1 MKKLF
6 LGLFAALFLASCGSN
21 KTTVNG
27 ENVELQPGIY
37 AKIATTQGDILFQFY
52 TENAPMTSANFIALA
67 EGNHPQVSEKY
78 AGKPYFDGLIFH
90 RVIPRFMIQ
99 GGDPEGKGTGG
110 PGYQFPQE
118 IHEDLRHDTAGI
130 VAMANSGP
138 NTNGSQF
145 YITHNATPQ
154 LDGSYN
160 VFGKVVEGQD
170 VVKAIGDVDRSRNDK
185 PKTDV
190 VMEKVEIIRVGKEAK
205 AWDAPQHFT
214 EGVEAWQAAQEEIQA
229 RKEQL
234 MQELYDAIDAAYP
247 EAQKTAS
254 GLRYIITEKGN
265 GPKPEIGQ
273 FLEVNYTGY
282 LMDGTMFDSSVE
294 EDAKRGG
301 VFNPQ
306 RPYEPFPVV
315 CGPQGRVIEGWREGL
330 QLLNVGDKAKLI
342 IPPHLGYGDRAMGP
356 RLPANSVL
364 VFDVQI
370 MGIK

>member
-6 LGLFAALFLASCGSN
+6 LGFLSALFLASCGSN

-37 AKIATTQGDILFQFY
+37 AKIETNQGDILFQFFL
-52 TENAPMTSANFIALA
+52 EKAPMTSANFIALA
-67 EGNHPQVSEKY
+67 EGNHPKAAEKF

-99 GGDPEGKGTGG
+99 GGDPDGIGTGG

-118 IHEDLRHDTAGI
+118 IHPDLKHDDAGI

-160 VFGKVVEGQD
+160 VFGKVLEGQA
-170 VVKAIGDVDRSRNDK
+170 VVKAIGDVERNRRDK
-185 PKTDV
+185 PKSDV
-190 VMEKVEIIRVGKEAK
+190 VMEKVEIIRVGNEAK
-205 AWDAPQHFT
+205 AWDAPAQFT
-214 EGVEAWQAAQEEIQA
+214 QGVEAWEAAQEAAKA
-229 RKEQL
+229 RKEELKQA
-234 MQELYDAIDAAYP
+234 LYDAIDAAYP

-254 GLRYIITEKGN
+254 GLRYIILEKGN
-265 GPKPEIGQ
+265 GPKPKIG
-273 FLEVNYTGY
+273 EYIDVNYTGY
-282 LMDGTMFDSSVE
+282 LLDGTMFDSSIE

-306 RPYEPFPVV
+306 RPYEPFPVM

-342 IPPHLGYGDRAMGP
+342 IPPHLGYGDRDNGP

-364 VFDVQI
+364 VFDVQV